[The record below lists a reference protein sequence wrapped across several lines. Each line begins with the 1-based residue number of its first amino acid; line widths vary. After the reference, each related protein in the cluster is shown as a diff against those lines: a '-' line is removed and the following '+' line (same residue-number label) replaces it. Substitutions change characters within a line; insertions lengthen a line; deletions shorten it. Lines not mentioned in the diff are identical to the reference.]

1 MKYAPLRHVLT
12 AGIGILFLASASV
25 AQAQGIQSGTIT
37 GRVESGDTA
46 PLPGVTVVAASPA
59 LQDERL
65 AVTDVN
71 GVYYLRALPP
81 GVYSVQFDIAGFQS
95 AARADVAVHVGGTT
109 ELHATLPVATL
120 TERVIVTAEAPS
132 VLATASTG
140 RSFTKPMIDALPV
153 GRRPV
158 DLAELAPGLTSN
170 TFNAGQLAMSG
181 AFGFDNLFMVNG
193 VDTNDNV
200 FGTQNNLFIEDAIQ
214 EVSVLT
220 GGIPASY
227 GRFSGGVINVVTR
240 SGSNVFSGSVRQNL
254 SNPQWIAETPREVQ
268 NRITHADV
276 LGRAYEGT
284 FGGPVVLDRLWFFSA
299 GRYEK
304 VGIPSTFTQT
314 AGAYTRTDT
323 NRRGELKLT
332 GTMSAGQTVQ
342 ASYITNH
349 TRQANA
355 SGLPA
360 AALVDAS
367 TLVTRTLPNDLFAAT
382 YSGVIRGRL
391 FATAQFSRK
400 TQGFR
405 GNGGT
410 SATITDSPF
419 RTLGATAG
427 VPGALFYHAPYLDA
441 TDPEDRN
448 NHQIAGSLSYLLS
461 TRTLGSHDLKG
472 GVESFVNTAIGGNS
486 QSSTGYVF
494 VTDYAVQNG
503 RPLTS
508 ASGRPVP
515 VFVPGVS
522 QAWNFQATRGASL
535 DIRTTSLYFQ
545 DRWVAT
551 PRLTLDLGV
560 RAELVR
566 GTATGDVTTV
576 DSSSIM
582 PRLAAAFDVRG
593 DGRTIVQA
601 TYGLYGG
608 RYGQT
613 QFATNT
619 NVGRPS
625 EVDYVYTGPAG
636 QGADFAPGFDVRN
649 YTRVVFANFPTANIR
664 VADDIRA
671 PRVSEASA
679 AIGQALGS
687 RGQAKATYV
696 WRQTS
701 QFVEDF
707 VDLSNGVTTVPLVG
721 ELTNRLLRNT
731 SEPTRNYSALI
742 LEASYAPFD
751 RFMAGADY
759 TAQLRNR
766 GSFAG
771 EAASQPGIPSVF
783 GNFPEIFGPALDR
796 LMPEGRFDNYQQ
808 HKLRV
813 YGVLMQPLGRF
824 GSLDVSPL
832 WRVNS
837 GTVYSLSAGMPVP
850 QVQLA
855 RNPGYPANDIN
866 PFVRETVFFGERG
879 ANQFKGYGVLDLAV
893 TYRIPVWKSVA
904 PWAKVELYNA
914 LNNQKQIAWDRTVSP
929 DPTSALDA
937 NGIPTGY
944 IKGPRFGQ
952 ATTDNQY
959 PQPYLGQNGGRAF
972 RMAFGVRF

>member
-1 MKYAPLRHVLT
+1 MNHTSLRRFFSV
-12 AGIGILFLASASV
+12 GICIFLLGSASI
-25 AQAQGIQSGTIT
+25 AGAQGIQTGTIT
-37 GRVESGDTA
+37 GIVASGDGA

-59 LQDERL
+59 LQNERD
-65 AVTDVN
+65 AITDVN

-81 GVYSVQFDIAGFQS
+81 GVYAVQFAVTGFQS
-95 AARADVAVHVGGTT
+95 VARTDVAVSVGGTT
-109 ELHATLPVATL
+109 EVHATLPVATR
-120 TERVIVTAEAPS
+120 TEFVTVTAEAPS
-132 VLATASTG
+132 VLGTASTG
-140 RSFTKPMIDALPV
+140 RSYTKPMIDALPV
-153 GRRPV
+153 GRRPT
-158 DLAELAPGLTSN
+158 DIAELAPGLTAN
-170 TFNAGQLAMSG
+170 TFNAGQLAIGG

-227 GRFSGGVINVVTR
+227 GRFSGGVVNVVTR
-240 SGSNVFSGSVRQNL
+240 SGSNVFGGSIRQNL
-254 SNPQWIAETPREVQ
+254 SNPGWIAETPRETQ
-268 NRITHADV
+268 NGITHADV
-276 LGRAYEGT
+276 LGLAYEGT
-284 FGGPVVLDRLWFFSA
+284 FGGPVARDRLWFFSA
-299 GRYEK
+299 GRYDHASTP
-304 VGIPSTFTQT
+304 GTFTQ
-314 AGAYTRTDT
+314 AGGAYTRTDT

-332 GTMSAGQTVQ
+332 GTIAAGQTVQ

-349 TRQANA
+349 TTQANA
-355 SGLPA
+355 SGIPA
-360 AALVDAS
+360 SRLVDAS

-382 YSGVIRGRL
+382 YSGAIRARL
-391 FATAQFSRK
+391 FATAQLSRK
-400 TQGFR
+400 RQGFR
-405 GNGGT
+405 NNGGA

-419 RTLGATAG
+419 QTLGATPG
-427 VPGALFYHAPYLDA
+427 VPGGLFYHAPYLDA

-461 TRTLGSHDLKG
+461 SRTLGSHDLKG

-486 QSSTGYVF
+486 QSSTSYVF
-494 VTDYAVQNG
+494 VTDYAIQNG
-503 RPLTS
+503 RPVVS

-522 QAWNFQATRGASL
+522 QGWNFQATRGARL

-545 DRWVAT
+545 DRWVAA
-551 PRLTLDLGV
+551 PRLTLDLGA

-566 GTATGDVTTV
+566 GTATGEITTV
-576 DSSSIM
+576 DSSSMM
-582 PRLAAAFDVRG
+582 PRLAAAFDVLG
-593 DGRTIVQA
+593 DSRTVVQA

-664 VADDIRA
+664 VADDISA
-671 PRVSEASA
+671 PLVNEASA
-679 AIGQALGS
+679 ALGQALGR
-687 RGQAKATYV
+687 RGHAKATYV
-696 WRQTS
+696 WRRTS
-701 QFVEDF
+701 RFVEDF

-721 ELTNRLLRNT
+721 ELTNRLLSNT
-731 SEPTRNYSALI
+731 SEPKRSYAGLI
-742 LEASYAPFD
+742 LEASYAPAATFTV
-751 RFMAGADY
+751 GGDY
-759 TAQLRNR
+759 TVQLRNR

-771 EAASQPGIPSVF
+771 EAASQPGIPSIF
-783 GNFPEIFGPALDR
+783 GDYPEIFGPALDR
-796 LMPEGRFDNYQQ
+796 LMPEGRLDNYQK

-813 YGVLMQPLGRF
+813 YSVLMQPLGRF

-837 GTVYSLSAGMPVP
+837 GTVYSLTASIAIP
-850 QVQLA
+850 QAQLA
-855 RNPGYPANDIN
+855 RNPGYPANVIN
-866 PFVRETVFFGERG
+866 PFVRETVYFGERG
-879 ANQFKGYGVLDLAV
+879 GSDFKGYGVLDLAV
-893 TYRIPVWKSVA
+893 TYRIPVWRSVA
-904 PWAKVELYNA
+904 PWAKVEVYNT

-929 DPTSALDA
+929 DPNSAPDA
-937 NGIPTGY
+937 NGISTAY

-959 PQPYLGQNGGRAF
+959 PQPYPGQNGGRAF
-972 RMAFGVRF
+972 RMAIGVRF